1 MPRKASIGRGTAPVT
16 MSLAASAAP
25 TLAGAQ
31 ATAVDRIKASRNL
44 EPKDYPREQGFD
56 SFTVGDAQG
65 TITAYEAPGKDNVAW
80 CSALN
85 IGGPSICV
93 SSLTT
98 WCGPLYEVPHLCTR
112 TVVTDSQVELFID
125 FRPRAYAAYET
136 RLDDGSYGEPNSR
149 EWFGYKGA
157 RDGFGALFFT
167 PEAEAWAAALKTQ
180 GSPKPKATG
189 DDLLYRGP
197 LAIDISLPATDE
209 SVALCAKASTEAVDM
224 WINWC
229 ETTEPLPAGMKV
241 TSTYAYD
248 TKMRAQMFG
257 VLVSIYENLFGA
269 QGRSLAAADAGPLDE
284 AYVGGAS

>member
-98 WCGPLYEVPHLCTR
+98 WCGPLYEV
-112 TVVTDSQVELFID
+112 
-125 FRPRAYAAYET
+125 
-136 RLDDGSYGEPNSR
+136 
-149 EWFGYKGA
+149 
-157 RDGFGALFFT
+157 
-167 PEAEAWAAALKTQ
+167 Q
-180 GSPKPKATG
+180 GSHHPTACIRT
-189 DDLLYRGP
+189 
-197 LAIDISLPATDE
+197 
-209 SVALCAKASTEAVDM
+209 
-224 WINWC
+224 
-229 ETTEPLPAGMKV
+229 
-241 TSTYAYD
+241 
-248 TKMRAQMFG
+248 
-257 VLVSIYENLFGA
+257 
-269 QGRSLAAADAGPLDE
+269 
-284 AYVGGAS
+284 